1 MRLRAPG
8 LHPQRVD
15 GLPRVHYYAVFKKNV
30 VNPTVAKV
38 IETAQAVCD
47 FDTQEDKRCHWV
59 ATMSAATP
67 RTPTPRNSDVAPGY
81 TSLD

>member
-1 MRLRAPG
+1 MKFSLLFAALPLLACSPEDKVPEYESRLS
-8 LHPQRVD
+8 
-15 GLPRVHYYAVFKKNV
+15 
-30 VNPTVAKV
+30 
-38 IETAQAVCD
+38 QAVCD